1 MGRPELD
8 DVTDTRLK
16 MRPGIEKEI
25 ETVIVGCG
33 FRRVTSEE
41 MNITKE
47 LDGLDSKKKQDAV
60 TAWNRTLHLYERVAD
75 DDNGSI

>member
-16 MRPGIEKEI
+16 MRPDIEKEI
-25 ETVIVGCG
+25 ETVFVGCG

-41 MNITKE
+41 MNTTKE
-47 LDGLDSKKKQDAV
+47 EDGLDSTKEQDAV
-60 TAWNRTLHLYERVAD
+60 TAWNRTLHLYRRVAD
-75 DDNGSI
+75 EC